1 MSKWG
6 NGSREGRKRQKGI
19 GAYTK
24 KSEEQIIYRDL
35 LLDGGQHHQLAERK
49 TGLKPATL
57 SLEG

>member
-1 MSKWG
+1 MEAG
-6 NGSREGRKRQKGI
+6 REGKG
-19 GAYTK
+19 GRDRDGYK

-35 LLDGGQHHQLAERK
+35 LLDGGQHHQLSERK